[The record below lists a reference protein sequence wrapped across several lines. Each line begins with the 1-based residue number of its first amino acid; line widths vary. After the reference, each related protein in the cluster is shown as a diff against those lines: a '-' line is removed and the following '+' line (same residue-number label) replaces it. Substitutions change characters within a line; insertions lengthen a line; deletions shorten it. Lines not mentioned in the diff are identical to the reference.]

1 MFSLFAVI
9 LYLYAMYPSYVLCV
23 PFAMYHAVYKCL
35 YLYMYVRMCVCVG
48 DSAVCHNVAVKFKAK
63 QRCKNYGNC
72 CKTVGWTM

>member
-9 LYLYAMYPSYVLCV
+9 LYLYAMYPSYS
-23 PFAMYHAVYKCL
+23 MYHVPRCIYVSTYICKCAC
-35 YLYMYVRMCVCVG
+35 VCVCVG

-72 CKTVGWTM
+72 CKTVDWTM